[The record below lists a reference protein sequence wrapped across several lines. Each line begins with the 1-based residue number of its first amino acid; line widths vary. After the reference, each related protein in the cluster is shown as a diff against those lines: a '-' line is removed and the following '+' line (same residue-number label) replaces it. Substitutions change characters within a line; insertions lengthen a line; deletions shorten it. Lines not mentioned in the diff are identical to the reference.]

1 MAAAWLAGIVAAS
14 TFEIPPVAV
23 GLFTLAAV
31 LGLAFLAAERRALL
45 PGVVLLVLVAGMGRV
60 GLSGPDAGS
69 QLATYHGRTQVLVEG
84 TVVGDPERAG
94 SWTRLRLSVDALT
107 REGERLAVSGLVL
120 VTLRP
125 TPEIAAL
132 RDLPHF
138 RYGDRLELDGIL
150 EAPPRL
156 VEFDYPAFLARQGI
170 DTVMSFPD
178 VRLVAEG
185 AGNRFYQ
192 WLYGVRH
199 SMAGSL
205 GRVMQAPQ
213 AAMGKALLLG
223 LRDDLPDEQ
232 VDSFRRTG
240 TSHILAISGLHVGI
254 LLGLTLAMSARVFG
268 RRRHLYLLMPVVAV
282 WLYALI
288 SGMSPSV
295 TRAAIMG
302 SVYLAALLV
311 GRPRSVLPALGF
323 AAALMV
329 AVDPDILWTVSFQ
342 LSFAAVAGIAVIAEP
357 LGTRLRSLAGISP
370 GVHDRA
376 GSWSALLANMVAVTV
391 AATLSTLPLIVY
403 YFGHVPLL
411 GLPAT
416 LMVLPALPFV
426 LTTQAAAGLVGLAS
440 TGAGA
445 PLGWLA
451 WASTSYVTGVVGLFA
466 KVPGASVQV
475 ASMPAALV
483 WAYYGLLGLAI
494 WRGVIG
500 RARSGS
506 PALRVKGLAR
516 GPDGR
521 PVLPWWMVTLVG
533 VAGALVWIA
542 SLSLPDG
549 RLHVAFLDVG
559 QGDAVLITTPGGS
572 QILVDGGPDPMAAV
586 RLLGERMP
594 FRDRSVELVVLTH
607 AHDDHVG
614 GLLEVLK
621 AYDVQMILE
630 RRFDYASAGYEA
642 WRRAIDAEDASVI
655 QARAGQV
662 IEFDDGLVI
671 EALSPPDALG
681 LGTGSDL
688 NNASVV
694 LRLVYGEISFL
705 LTGDIESETEAV
717 LAGEGSHIE
726 SNVLKVGHHGSRAS
740 SSRRFLERVSPDV
753 AVISAGRDNRFGH
766 PDAEAMETLSRYV
779 PDDLILLT
787 AERGTVE
794 LVTDGRRLDLI
805 TEH

>member
-268 RRRHLYLLMPVVAV
+268 RRRHLYLL
-282 WLYALI
+282 I
-288 SGMSPSV
+288 S
-295 TRAAIMG
+295 TDA
-302 SVYLAALLV
+302 
-311 GRPRSVLPALGF
+311 GRG
-323 AAALMV
+323 
-329 AVDPDILWTVSFQ
+329 
-342 LSFAAVAGIAVIAEP
+342 
-357 LGTRLRSLAGISP
+357 RL
-370 GVHDRA
+370 
-376 GSWSALLANMVAVTV
+376 
-391 AATLSTLPLIVY
+391 
-403 YFGHVPLL
+403 
-411 GLPAT
+411 
-416 LMVLPALPFV
+416 
-426 LTTQAAAGLVGLAS
+426 
-440 TGAGA
+440 
-445 PLGWLA
+445 
-451 WASTSYVTGVVGLFA
+451 
-466 KVPGASVQV
+466 
-475 ASMPAALV
+475 
-483 WAYYGLLGLAI
+483 
-494 WRGVIG
+494 
-500 RARSGS
+500 
-506 PALRVKGLAR
+506 ALR
-516 GPDGR
+516 
-521 PVLPWWMVTLVG
+521 
-533 VAGALVWIA
+533 
-542 SLSLPDG
+542 
-549 RLHVAFLDVG
+549 
-559 QGDAVLITTPGGS
+559 
-572 QILVDGGPDPMAAV
+572 
-586 RLLGERMP
+586 
-594 FRDRSVELVVLTH
+594 
-607 AHDDHVG
+607 AHIG
-614 GLLEVLK
+614 
-621 AYDVQMILE
+621 
-630 RRFDYASAGYEA
+630 
-642 WRRAIDAEDASVI
+642 
-655 QARAGQV
+655 
-662 IEFDDGLVI
+662 
-671 EALSPPDALG
+671 
-681 LGTGSDL
+681 
-688 NNASVV
+688 
-694 LRLVYGEISFL
+694 
-705 LTGDIESETEAV
+705 
-717 LAGEGSHIE
+717 
-726 SNVLKVGHHGSRAS
+726 
-740 SSRRFLERVSPDV
+740 DV
-753 AVISAGRDNRFGH
+753 AVGDQSRHHGQRLPRGSPGGTAQKRAAGPRVR
-766 PDAEAMETLSRYV
+766 
-779 PDDLILLT
+779 
-787 AERGTVE
+787 RGPH
-794 LVTDGRRLDLI
+794 GGG
-805 TEH
+805 